1 MYVAWDQFRRDAV
14 TDLVRSVYQKMQKPV
29 KIIALSAAV
38 KPNLIDARH
47 RWYQEWDKWIK
58 DGIIDFVVPMNYFP
72 EIRDFNNSVQIMK
85 SNLTPDNLN
94 IVIIGVSTHNQDAQS
109 AADKILLA
117 RLNGFHGV
125 SIFSWNSHKDNLDW
139 FQPIIEALGQPVF
152 D

>member
-1 MYVAWDQFRRDAV
+1 
-14 TDLVRSVYQKMQKPV
+14 
-29 KIIALSAAV
+29 
-38 KPNLIDARH
+38 
-47 RWYQEWDKWIK
+47 
-58 DGIIDFVVPMNYFP
+58 MNYFP

-85 SNLTPDNLN
+85 SNLTSEDLS

-109 AADKILLA
+109 VADKILLA

-139 FQPIIEALGQPVF
+139 FLPVTEALGQPVF